1 MRSIQLMT
9 FVIAASCAGG
19 CASNAL
25 RAPRAPLLPQGGLRL
40 AQAAQSTQPAPPT
53 VEELQERLRLLEA
66 RNEKLAE
73 ALENERRVNESC
85 QQRIDSAEERAE
97 KALAEM
103 NVLVEHAAMQ
113 NGAIADYEDQVE
125 GLDALVAT
133 LRAELVACQGAFPHE
148 LLKPLM
154 TPADDP
160 VRARAG
166 AIWVD
171 AIAFEEAGLNSAAS
185 KRLESALRQIKD
197 DAGLKDVPLRIVS
210 QTRAPASDSPGAI
223 KALKRALE
231 ISKLAEHAGI
241 DLKRIRVSVEFD
253 PAADAGEGVEL
264 RPAKASPH

>member
-1 MRSIQLMT
+1 MRSVHLMA

-25 RAPRAPLLPQGGLRL
+25 RAQRAPLLPQGGLRL
-40 AQAAQSTQPAPPT
+40 AQATQSTQPAPPT
-53 VEELQERLRLLEA
+53 VEELQERVRLLEA

-97 KALAEM
+97 KAVAEM

-113 NGAIADYEDQVE
+113 NGAIANYEDQVE

-133 LRAELVACQGAFPHE
+133 LRAELVACQGAFPPE

-171 AIAFEEAGLNSAAS
+171 AIAFEEAGLNSAAA

-210 QTRAPASDSPGAI
+210 QTRAPAGDSPGAI

-231 ISKLAEHAGI
+231 ISKLVERAGI
-241 DLKRIRVSVEFD
+241 DLKRILVSVEFD
-253 PAADAGEGVEL
+253 PSADAGEGVEL
-264 RPAKASPH
+264 RPAKAPPH